1 MTGRDERVP
10 GVRDPGVIGGRIG
23 PSEPRADFSTTIKE
37 KL

>member
-1 MTGRDERVP
+1 MTGRDERVHDSCP
-10 GVRDPGVIGGRIG
+10 AGVTGGRIG